1 VSEANIPRIGLE
13 GHKQPKVPTL
23 ICYDPNDKTKFSW
36 GGQVDWKNESIQ
48 GVKLLLDP
56 DQERPLYLPTGNIK
70 SDLKKLPKP
79 PVEVAAD
86 FIGAIYAHAL
96 SKIETTVPKDYLL
109 ICQKQFVLSVPAVWS
124 DKAKD
129 TTLRVWFLEP
139 ISERGLIIKFRLQN
153 KPESIQS
160 F

>member
-1 VSEANIPRIGLE
+1 
-13 GHKQPKVPTL
+13 VPTL
-23 ICYDPNDKTKFSW
+23 ICYDPNNKKKFSW
-36 GGQVDWKNESIQ
+36 GGQVDWKSDSIQ

-70 SDLKKLPKP
+70 SDLKKLPKA

-86 FIGAIYAHAL
+86 FIGAIYAHAI
-96 SKIETTVPKDYLL
+96 SKIETVMPKDYLL

-129 TTLRVWFLEP
+129 TTLRVWYSSKLLKVAN
-139 ISERGLIIKFRLQN
+139 SLLRRQN
-153 KPESIQS
+153 KLESTLS
-160 F
+160 L